1 MNTEIINSI
10 KLISEHFNIEESVLR
25 EFLNKNKKD
34 VTRNKTLQN
43 KFIVPYCGVIY
54 NDCCKA
60 IVYNHG
66 LYTQCVT
73 KCEEEICKAC
83 KGLKYGRIEQRI
95 KLKPG
100 ELLVLENGKKET
112 DYKKI
117 IKKHNYDISELKKYF
132 EENNLIYNFDGI
144 EKSIPVKKGRG
155 RPRKITIDDNSPL
168 YKVNRNDNV
177 NVDNDELIKEET
189 YTDED
194 DDEIEVQEITIDHV
208 EYYLTKEN
216 VVLDK
221 NEHTII
227 GIYKQGK
234 IEKIKR

>member
-1 MNTEIINSI
+1 MNTETINAI
-10 KLISEHFNIEESVLR
+10 KLLSEHFNIKETTLK
-25 EFLNKNKKD
+25 EFLNKNKAN
-34 VTRNKTLQN
+34 VAPNKTSEN
-43 KFIVPYCGVIY
+43 KFILPYCGVIY

-73 KCEEEICKAC
+73 KCEQEICKAC
-83 KGLKYGRIEQRI
+83 KGLKYGRIEQRL

-117 IKKHNYDISELKKYF
+117 IKKYSYDISELKKYF
-132 EENNLIYNFDGI
+132 EENNLTYNFDDI
-144 EKSIPVKKGRG
+144 EKAIPVKKGRG
-155 RPRKITIDDNSPL
+155 RPRKISIDDNSPL
-168 YKVNRNDNV
+168 YKVNRNDNL
-177 NVDNDELIKEET
+177 NVDNGELIKEET
-189 YTDED
+189 NTDDE
-194 DDEIEVQEITIDHV
+194 DDEIEVQEITIDNV

-221 NEHTII
+221 ISHNIL
-227 GIYKQGK
+227 GIYKHEK
-234 IEKIKR
+234 IEIIK